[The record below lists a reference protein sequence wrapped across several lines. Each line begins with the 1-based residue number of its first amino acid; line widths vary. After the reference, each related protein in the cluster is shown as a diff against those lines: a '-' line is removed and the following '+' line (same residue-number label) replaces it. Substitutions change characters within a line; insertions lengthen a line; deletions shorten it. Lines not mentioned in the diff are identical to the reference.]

1 MVTME
6 KTIFDIIAY
15 AIAVVTVTAC
25 KLFIIL
31 YIAKVTLNEIRAH
44 RARKAY
50 KSMINEFNEFN
61 ETIRKDLEK
70 IKLANRNT

>member
-15 AIAVVTVTAC
+15 AIAVGIVTAC

-31 YIAKVTLNEIRAH
+31 YIAKVTLNEIRAYRRH
-44 RARKAY
+44 KRLMRSIKNITNQLNSFKY
-50 KSMINEFNEFN
+50 
-61 ETIRKDLEK
+61 ETD
-70 IKLANRNT
+70 

>member
-1 MVTME
+1 ME
-6 KTIFDIIAY
+6 AILNTVIHTIIYLTFGSLFVRS
-15 AIAVVTVTAC
+15 VVSLI
-25 KLFIIL
+25 K
-31 YIAKVTLNEIRAH
+31 KEIRAH

-50 KSMINEFNEFN
+50 NNMINEFNEFN